1 MKTGSIPMD
10 FDVIFLM
17 QLSEFVKSINFGS
30 NLKKKIPKLFHFS
43 LKN

>member
-17 QLSEFVKSINFGS
+17 QLSEFIKSVGFGS
-30 NLKKKIPKLFHFS
+30 NMKKTA
-43 LKN
+43 